1 MTTQEIETKVK
12 EFENN
17 CGYKLE
23 NWERDFAYFWY
34 EEANCYGFDCYEPD
48 LCSEYASDFRNAYY
62 NSKY

>member
-34 EEANCYGFDCYEPD
+34 EEANCYGFIGEPD
-48 LCSEYASDFRNAYY
+48 LCSEYAADFHEICNNPQY
-62 NSKY
+62 